1 MQVVNVILV
10 NVSMMEI
17 HSGNLEQSALI
28 IKIVPAGF
36 IISTKNLKFPGQCL
50 GIFLRSVSVEWVTV
64 KMRHGSVT

>member
-36 IISTKNLKFPGQCL
+36 IISTKNLKFPGQP
-50 GIFLRSVSVEWVTV
+50 
-64 KMRHGSVT
+64 

>member
-17 HSGNLEQSALI
+17 HSGNLEQSALN
-28 IKIVPAGF
+28 IKI
-36 IISTKNLKFPGQCL
+36 
-50 GIFLRSVSVEWVTV
+50 VSVEWVTV